1 MAEES
6 EDEAY
11 SDENGDDDEDYD
23 GSEYSSDN
31 DLDSRALEKQRS
43 NSNFGLSGSDFKKNR
58 GYH

>member
-11 SDENGDDDEDYD
+11 SDDNGDDDEDYD

-31 DLDSRALEKQRS
+31 DLDSRALEK
-43 NSNFGLSGSDFKKNR
+43 
-58 GYH
+58 